1 MSCQQAIRAGS
12 WVCIQVQNELIAASR
27 WLRVEMLLCLPVSSQ
42 FRNPVTAAASMRSR
56 VSLPGGTCLS
66 SRNQEIRSLNVSR

>member
-27 WLRVEMLLCLPVSSQ
+27 WLRVEMLLCLSVSSQ

-56 VSLPGGTCLS
+56 VSLPGGIDLS